1 MGASSSPDITSVS
14 SLYGTTVGFALSTTV
29 TTDLI
34 TVSSN
39 KLVRITNLL
48 VSNID
53 GTNSAD
59 VTLGLIL
66 ADADPNGITDFD
78 VTSGQPWYIV
88 KGVPVPADSTLSIL
102 DAPLYLRAGD
112 VLDGGAS
119 AASDLQLIVSYDV
132 FDDA

>member
-1 MGASSSPDITSVS
+1 MGASSSPDISSATSI
-14 SLYGTTVGFALSTTV
+14 YGTTVGFALSTTV
-29 TTDLI
+29 TTDLL
-34 TVSSN
+34 TVSTN
-39 KLVRITNLL
+39 KLLRITNLL

-59 VTLGLIL
+59 VTLALVL
-66 ADADPNGITDFD
+66 ADNDPNGVTDFD
-78 VTSGQPWYIV
+78 VAAGGPWYIV

-112 VLDGGAS
+112 VLEGGAS

>member
-1 MGASSSPDITSVS
+1 MAASSSPDITDVS
-14 SLYGTTVGFALSTTV
+14 SLYGTTVGFALGTTV

-34 TVSSN
+34 TVSTN
-39 KLVRITNLL
+39 KILKINTMM

-59 VTLGLIL
+59 VTLALVL

-88 KGVPVPADSTLSIL
+88 KTVPVPADYTLSIL
-102 DAPLYLRAGD
+102 DEPLYLRAGD
-112 VLDGGAS
+112 VLEGGAS
-119 AASDLQLIVSYDV
+119 AASDLQLLVSYDV